1 MEKIIPYEKLS
12 KKEKRKLD
20 SARRGTWGQINPV
33 TRKPQSSKA
42 YNRSKTRNWRR
53 DVHES
58 NSGTYYLQR
67 IFPLV
72 TFWQSQTR

>member
-33 TRKPQSSKA
+33 TRKPQSNKA
-42 YNRSKTRNWRR
+42 YNRSKTRNWKR

-67 IFPLV
+67 FFPLV

>member
-1 MEKIIPYEKLS
+1 MEKIILYEKLS

-42 YNRSKTRNWRR
+42 YNRSKTRNWKR

-67 IFPLV
+67 FFPLV

>member
-1 MEKIIPYEKLS
+1 MEKYIPYEKLS

-20 SARRGTWGQINPV
+20 SAKRGTWGQISPV

-42 YNRSKTRNWRR
+42 YNRSKTRNWKR

-67 IFPLV
+67 FFPLV

>member
-1 MEKIIPYEKLS
+1 MEKFIPYEKLS

-20 SARRGTWGQINPV
+20 IARRGTWGQINPG

-42 YNRSKTRNWRR
+42 YNRGKTRNWRR

>member
-1 MEKIIPYEKLS
+1 MEKIILYEKLS

-42 YNRSKTRNWRR
+42 YNRSKTRNWKR

>member
-1 MEKIIPYEKLS
+1 MEKFIPYEKLS

-67 IFPLV
+67 IFPPV